1 MKTPK
6 QKPKIKLRVNV
17 QEEQVPR
24 LATFAESNKYPIT
37 EIVNSVSVG
46 FKKVFFE
53 LETKDAENSVLS
65 FVMNLKKGKVEPKE
79 KPED

>member
-6 QKPKIKLRVNV
+6 QKPKIKLWVNV

-24 LATFAESNKYPIT
+24 LATFAEGNKYKLT
-37 EIVNSVSVG
+37 EIKDSNSKG
-46 FKKVFFE
+46 LKKVFFE
-53 LETKDAENSVLS
+53 LETEDAENSVLS
-65 FVMNLKKGKVEPKE
+65 FVMDLKKKVEPKE